1 VARGRAPRY
10 DVPKAAPEP
19 LRVVQTF
26 VNTAD
31 REHGREWLQTVDD
44 LRRWFDERDL
54 LQPPSARLSAA
65 DLERARDLRE
75 ALRGLVRGNA
85 TSEVLD
91 HAARAAR
98 LTLRFEPGGAELVP
112 EARGVAG
119 ALGSILA
126 VAHGAMQDGSWQRL
140 KTCPRCSWV
149 FYDYSRNRS
158 AAWCSMQLC
167 GNRVKTRSYYR
178 RTTAR
183 GR

>member
-1 VARGRAPRY
+1 VARAPRY

-19 LRVVQTF
+19 LRLVQLF

-31 REHGREWLQTVDD
+31 REHGREWLKTVDD
-44 LRRWFDERDL
+44 LRRWLVERDL
-54 LQPPSARLSAA
+54 LEPPSARIAAA
-65 DLERARDLRE
+65 DIERAHEVRE
-75 ALRGLVRGNA
+75 ALRDLIKSGVAGD
-85 TSEVLD
+85 VLD
-91 HAARAAR
+91 RTARDAH
-98 LTLRFEPGGAELVP
+98 LTLRFPGAELVP

-119 ALGSILA
+119 ALGRILA
-126 VAHGAMQDGSWQRL
+126 VVHAAMRDGSWQRL

-178 RTTAR
+178 RRTAPR
-183 GR
+183 VEP

>member
-1 VARGRAPRY
+1 MARAPRY

-19 LRVVQTF
+19 LRLVQLF

-44 LRRWFDERDL
+44 LRRWLVERDL
-54 LQPPSARLSAA
+54 LQPPSARLAVA
-65 DLERARDLRE
+65 DLERARDVRE
-75 ALRGLVRGNA
+75 ALRDLIRGNA
-85 TSEVLD
+85 TSEVLE
-91 HAARAAR
+91 RAAR
-98 LTLRFEPGGAELVP
+98 DARLSLRFDQAGAELVP
-112 EARGVAG
+112 EARGADG
-119 ALGSILA
+119 ALGSIL
-126 VAHGAMQDGSWQRL
+126 VVVHGAMQDGSWQRL

-178 RTTAR
+178 RR
-183 GR
+183 SSPR

>member
-1 VARGRAPRY
+1 V
-10 DVPKAAPEP
+10 APEP
-19 LRVVQTF
+19 LRLVQTF

-44 LRRWFDERDL
+44 LRRWLAERDL
-54 LQPPSARLSAA
+54 LRPPSARLVVA
-65 DLERARDLRE
+65 DLEQARAVRE
-75 ALRGLVRGNA
+75 ALRELIRRNMP
-85 TSEVLD
+85 SEVID
-91 HAARAAR
+91 RAAR
-98 LTLRFEPGGAELVP
+98 DAQLTLRFDGAHAQLVP
-112 EARGVAG
+112 EARGASG

-126 VAHGAMQDGSWQRL
+126 VVHAAMQDGSWQRL

-178 RTTAR
+178 RRTTR
-183 GR
+183 

>member
-1 VARGRAPRY
+1 VARAPRY

-19 LRVVQTF
+19 LRLVQLF

-44 LRRWFDERDL
+44 LRRWLVERDL
-54 LQPPSARLSAA
+54 LQPQSARLGAA
-65 DLERARDLRE
+65 EVERARNVRE
-75 ALRGLVRGNA
+75 ALRGLIRGNA

-91 HAARAAR
+91 QAAGDAR
-98 LTLRFEPGGAELVP
+98 LTLRFEPGGTMLVP
-112 EARGVAG
+112 GARGADG

-126 VAHGAMQDGSWQRL
+126 VVYGAMQDGSWQRL

-178 RTTAR
+178 RRTLTSR
-183 GR
+183 

>member
-1 VARGRAPRY
+1 
-10 DVPKAAPEP
+10 
-19 LRVVQTF
+19 LF

-31 REHGREWLQTVDD
+31 REHGREWLHTVDG
-44 LRRWFDERDL
+44 LRRWLVERDL
-54 LQPPSARLSAA
+54 LQPPSARLNAA
-65 DLERARDLRE
+65 DLERARDVRE
-75 ALRGLVRGNA
+75 ALRGLIRGHA

-91 HAARAAR
+91 RAAGDAR
-98 LTLRFEPGGAELVP
+98 LTLRFEPGSVELVP
-112 EARGVAG
+112 EARGADG

-126 VAHGAMQDGSWQRL
+126 VVHGAIQDGSWQRL

-178 RTTAR
+178 RRTSPR
-183 GR
+183 

>member
-1 VARGRAPRY
+1 MTRAPRY

-19 LRVVQTF
+19 LRLVQTL

-44 LRRWFDERDL
+44 LRSWLLERDL
-54 LQPPSARLSAA
+54 LRPPSARLVVA
-65 DLERARDLRE
+65 DLERAREVRE
-75 ALRGLVRGNA
+75 ALRDLIRRNA

-91 HAARAAR
+91 RAAR
-98 LTLRFEPGGAELVP
+98 EAHLTLRFPGDRAELVP
-112 EARGVAG
+112 EARGAAG

-126 VAHGAMQDGSWQRL
+126 VVHVAMQDGSWYRL
-140 KTCPRCSWV
+140 KTCPRCSWA

-178 RTTAR
+178 RRTTR
-183 GR
+183 